1 MNFTLHMPRALRI
14 AVLILAIVA
23 TLGVS
28 AASSSPA
35 HNHAGQPANGC
46 DICITA
52 HLVSIA
58 PQGIVHLL
66 QAPDVQGRLTQATAL
81 AGYCLLRSSASV
93 TRGPPSFLL

>member
-1 MNFTLHMPRALRI
+1 MSFAVHMPRAMRI
-14 AVLILAIVA
+14 AVLLLAIVA

-46 DICITA
+46 EICFTA
-52 HLVSIA
+52 HLVSVA
-58 PQGIVHLL
+58 PQGIVQLL
-66 QAPDVQGRLTQATAL
+66 HAPDVQGRITQATAL